1 MKTHHMNKQLTQDN
15 YLDMFS
21 ELTDQLQK
29 TQTKMTEYWKKPIE
43 HGMNTLFQLTNDTV
57 NQLAQQHAM
66 ALESLLP
73 QDSKSKKSGLKNSSR
88 NVVKSI
94 ISSTLDTGHIAV
106 VTGGIGGIG
115 TDICKALAK
124 QGNRVIATYISS
136 EAERAAEWQKERLE
150 EGFNIDITE
159 CDVTNFKACK
169 KMAKKLENN
178 YDSIDILVN
187 CAGITR
193 DATLKKMEEESWH
206 AVMNTNLDSVFNVT
220 RNFING
226 MVKRQYG
233 RIINISSVNGLKGQF
248 GQTNYSAAKA
258 GMVGFTRSLARELA
272 DSGITVNTVSP
283 GYVGTSM
290 VEAIP
295 EDIKNSIIAKIPVG
309 RLAKP
314 SEIGDAVAFLAHID
328 SSYIT
333 GSDLSVNG
341 GLFMG

>member
-1 MKTHHMNKQLTQDN
+1 MSNQFTQSD
-15 YLDMFS
+15 YLDMFT
-21 ELTDQLQK
+21 EFTNQLQK
-29 TQTKMTEYWKKPIE
+29 SQTMMTENWNDPMKMT
-43 HGMNTLFQLTNDTV
+43 MNTFFQFAEMANGAV
-57 NQLAQQHAM
+57 NQIAEQHTA
-66 ALESLLP
+66 ALESFFP
-73 QDSKSKKSGLKNSSR
+73 QNAVPAPVTTDASAA
-88 NVVKSI
+88 I
-94 ISSTLDTGHIAV
+94 APDTGHVAV

-115 TDICKALAK
+115 TDVCRSLAK
-124 QGNRVIATYISS
+124 RGNTVIATYISF
-136 EAERAAEWQKERLE
+136 EADRAVEWKKERLE
-150 EGFNIDITE
+150 EGLNVDIIE
-159 CDVTNFKACK
+159 CDVADFKSCK
-169 KMAKKLENN
+169 KMAKHLETK
-178 YDSIDILVN
+178 YGRVDILVN

-193 DATLKKMEEESWH
+193 DATLKKMEQENWH
-206 AVMNTNLDSVFNVT
+206 AVMDTNLDSVFNVT

-258 GMVGFTRSLARELA
+258 GMVGFTKSLARELA

-314 SEIGDAVAFLAHID
+314 SEIGNAVAFLADED
-328 SSYIT
+328 SAYIT
-333 GSDLSVNG
+333 GSDVSVNG
-341 GLFMG
+341 GLFM